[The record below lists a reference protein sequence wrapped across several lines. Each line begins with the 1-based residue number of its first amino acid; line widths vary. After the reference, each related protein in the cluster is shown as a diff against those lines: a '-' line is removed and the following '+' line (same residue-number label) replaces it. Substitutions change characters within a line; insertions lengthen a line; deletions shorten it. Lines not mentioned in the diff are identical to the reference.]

1 MAGLQPLH
9 RTARRRQHGGDRQRA
24 RHRRPP
30 AGMGVV
36 AMAEHHRVQ
45 PPAPASDCGALTGEA
60 PPVPGAMARSA
71 RAACMVAGW
80 SAAADP
86 QVMTQAMVDDM
97 ATDMRPRLSAITAPL
112 TVVIGQDERVL
123 PPETSLRIYREAYA
137 QARSVTLV
145 PVARSAHFVML
156 DQPEAMLAA
165 LQGFLGS

>member
-1 MAGLQPLH
+1 MKHAAPLF
-9 RTARRRQHGGDRQRA
+9 A
-24 RHRRPP
+24 P
-30 AGMGVV
+30 AL
-36 AMAEHHRVQ
+36 ALALALA
-45 PPAPASDCGALTGEA
+45 PLPAPAQDSPAPEVEEEGPSLMERGLSLFFEGFTQEMEPALDEMAKALEQLGPTIA
-60 PPVPGAMARSA
+60 PALESLM
-71 RAACMVAGW
+71 
-80 SAAADP
+80 
-86 QVMTQAMVDDM
+86 AMVDDM
-97 ATDMRPRLSAITAPL
+97 TTDMRPRLSAITAPL